1 MLNQRDCMAKYL
13 VVGSTNA
20 HGFVIANAYGSVPHQ
35 LILFSLEQYGVSQH
49 WIKIIK
55 SYYGGLWS

>member
-1 MLNQRDCMAKYL
+1 MAKYL